1 MKDQM
6 TTRNLSY
13 SLLLLLISL
22 TATQVSAGQIR
33 LVSDFASEHPGGG
46 LRVDRATIVNSI
58 VENGSERRIEQTR
71 IETQKRRSK
80 VAEGGS
86 DRSIKS
92 KRRA

>member
-1 MKDQM
+1 MKDQVI
-6 TTRNLSY
+6 TRNLSY

-33 LVSDFASEHPGGG
+33 LVSDFGSEQPGGQ
-46 LRVDRATIVNSI
+46 LRVDRTAIVNPI

-71 IETQKRRSK
+71 IQTQKRRNK

-86 DRSIKS
+86 DRIKP

>member
-22 TATQVSAGQIR
+22 TATQVSAGQMR
-33 LVSDFASEHPGGG
+33 LVSDFGSEHLGGQ
-46 LRVDRATIVNSI
+46 LRIDRATIINSI
-58 VENGSERRIEQTR
+58 AENGSERRIEQTR
-71 IETQKRRSK
+71 IETQKRRRK